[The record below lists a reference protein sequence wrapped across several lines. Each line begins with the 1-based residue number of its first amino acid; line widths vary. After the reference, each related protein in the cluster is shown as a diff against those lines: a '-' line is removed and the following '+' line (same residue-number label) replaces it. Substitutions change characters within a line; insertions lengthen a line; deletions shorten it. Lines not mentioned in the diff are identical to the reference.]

1 MLWEAICMSTISWNQ
16 EKIHEFLLG
25 KNIYSGYTS
34 WWHLGKNQPSGDE
47 NASAI
52 LLSSAFYH
60 SSPKNVGVSTFSTDL
75 LQVLP
80 MNNEVALTSKFV
92 VMAMAKELEGFY
104 FKTTQSF
111 PANSSQNILTIY
123 LQ

>member
-1 MLWEAICMSTISWNQ
+1 MKRRFTSSCSERTSTQVTRHGGIL
-16 EKIHEFLLG
+16 ERIRHPDGLK
-25 KNIYSGYTS
+25 
-34 WWHLGKNQPSGDE
+34 GDV